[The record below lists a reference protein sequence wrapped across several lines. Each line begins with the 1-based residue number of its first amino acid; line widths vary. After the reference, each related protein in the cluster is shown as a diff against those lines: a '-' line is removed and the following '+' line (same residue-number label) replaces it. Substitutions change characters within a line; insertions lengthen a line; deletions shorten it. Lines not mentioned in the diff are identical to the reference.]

1 MKHKFWVFVVIIPLI
16 ADNEALSNC
25 MDLQQEANLIIR
37 ASIKRR
43 LFDGLFL
50 LNTLVSLG
58 LAGFFIL
65 NSRTAWLNYRLFMMI
80 GAMVVLS
87 LDFANDYAAWRR
99 EGTATLFR

>member
-1 MKHKFWVFVVIIPLI
+1 M
-16 ADNEALSNC
+16 
-25 MDLQQEANLIIR
+25 IIR
-37 ASIKRR
+37 TSIKRR

-65 NSRTAWLNYRLFMMI
+65 NSRTAWLSYRLFMMI